1 MDPRSP
7 SGTIRVPSPA
17 LVFGLFVASS
27 LACAAPLAAQD
38 TGLAEAI
45 ARQEVQAALSYIDG
59 HRLETAAFLARIG
72 AIVSP
77 SGEERER
84 AEAVAQRMREIG
96 LDSVRVTDSP
106 NAIGVITGRSG
117 RSLVFVS
124 TLDDLATVAEHQRA
138 ATAPPRVVGDRVVGP
153 GTNTSLTTA
162 AVLAAAEAYI
172 QSGLRPEHDLVFAAV
187 AQEET
192 GLRGMKALYTDYEGR
207 ADAFVDV
214 LGDGHS
220 ISYGALGIH
229 WWRVVADG
237 PPGHTLG
244 GGTPNVNQAIG
255 RAVDRILSQPAA
267 ASTDE
272 TRTRLNISMLQ
283 SGAVFNHKP
292 ASGWFSLDIRSM
304 EAEIIDAIER
314 DVRSILAEV
323 SAETGIDLTME
334 PFQITPG
341 GRIPGALESRLVRTA
356 QAVSRRLGYEPS
368 MSESG
373 SANLNVAIGAGTPAI
388 GLGGSRGGDRGL
400 PTEWADTDGMIRTAK
415 HVLLLAVVLGGG

>member
-1 MDPRSP
+1 MARSRPTRLP
-7 SGTIRVPSPA
+7 SGAPVVVLSTAA
-17 LVFGLFVASS
+17 LLLGAG
-27 LACAAPLAAQD
+27 PLTAQD
-38 TGLAEAI
+38 TGLAEALT
-45 ARQEVQAALSYIDG
+45 RPEVEAALAHIDG
-59 HRLETAAFLARIG
+59 RRQETAAFLARIG
-72 AIVSP
+72 GIVSP
-77 SGEERER
+77 SGEEQQR
-84 AEAVAQRMREIG
+84 AEAVAQRMRAIG

-106 NAIGVITGRSG
+106 NAIGVIPGRSG
-117 RSLVFVS
+117 QALVFVS

-138 ATAPPRVVGDRVVGP
+138 ASAPPRVDGDRVVGP

-172 QSGLRPEHDLVFAAV
+172 RSGLRPEHDLIFAAV

-192 GLRGMKALYTDYEGR
+192 GLRGMKALYADYEGR

-229 WWRVVADG
+229 WWRVVANG

-244 GGTPNVNQAIG
+244 GGMPNVNQAIG
-255 RAVDRILSQPAA
+255 RAVDRILSLPAA

-292 ASGWFSLDIRSM
+292 ASGWFSVDIRSM
-304 EAEIIDAIER
+304 EADVIDAIER
-314 DVRSILAEV
+314 DVRSILVEV
-323 SAETGIDLTME
+323 SSETGIELIME

-341 GRIPGALESRLVRTA
+341 GRIPGALESRLVRAA
-356 QAVSRRLGYEPS
+356 QEVSRHLGYEPS

-373 SANLNVAIGAGTPAI
+373 SANLNVAIGEGTPAI

-400 PTEWADTDGMIRTAK
+400 ATEWADIDGMMRTAE
-415 HVLLLAVVLGGG
+415 HVLLLAVVLGG